1 MNVHTPIDDDIFL
14 TSLLVDCGL
23 LGDRIALITYRRH
36 DVTDSP
42 SVTVLRCVLVDD
54 SGSPIRVNWTKASLQ
69 SLAFRVED
77 DLASYRH
84 DCPVEDMETFQ

>member
-1 MNVHTPIDDDIFL
+1 MNVHTPVDDDIFL

-23 LGDRIALITYRRH
+23 LGDRLALITYRRH

-54 SGSPIRVNWTKASLQ
+54 TGSPIRVNWTKASLQ
-69 SLAFRVED
+69 SLAVEG
-77 DLASYRH
+77 H
-84 DCPVEDMETFQ
+84 DMETFQ

>member
-23 LGDRIALITYRRH
+23 LGDRIALITYRRE
-36 DVTDSP
+36 DYTDSP

-54 SGSPIRVNWTKASLQ
+54 TGSPIRVNWTKASLQ
-69 SLAFRVED
+69 SLAFCVED

-84 DCPVEDMETFQ
+84 DFPPEEVAL

>member
-1 MNVHTPIDDDIFL
+1 MNVHTPVDDDIFL

-23 LGDRIALITYRRH
+23 LGDRLALITYRRH
-36 DVTDSP
+36 DCTDSP

-54 SGSPIRVNWTKASLQ
+54 SGSAIRVNWTKASLQ

-77 DLASYRH
+77 DLISYQN
-84 DCPVEDMETFQ
+84 DFPPEEVDAP